1 MKGYTPKTQLTGR
14 ERKLPEKE
22 DGMKK
27 SQRILLTWL
36 IEYPK
41 LFDTVKQYVS
51 PEDFTE
57 ELYRTVAGMVYEQQR
72 NGEMNPAKIINYF
85 EDSEQQRQVAQLF
98 NTTVSVDTKEDLQK
112 AVRETIAKV
121 MENSISYQMNH
132 SDPTDISGVQKM
144 IENRRKMQELAKL
157 KISLS

>member
-1 MKGYTPKTQLTGR
+1 
-14 ERKLPEKE
+14 
-22 DGMKK
+22 MKK

-41 LFDTVKQYVS
+41 LFETVKQYVS

-98 NTTVSVDTKEDLQK
+98 NTTVSVDAKEDLQK

-144 IENRRKMQELAKL
+144 IENRRKMQELAKM